1 MAEAIRINKYLSQC
15 GIASRRAAEEL
26 IDQGRVK
33 VNGQVLN
40 RQGMRIDAEADVVE
54 VDGMQVRPVPHNVY
68 VLLNKPVEVVTTLD
82 DPQKRPTVK
91 QLVKDVIARVYP
103 VGRLDYDTEGALLL
117 TNDGELAHRL
127 THPRW
132 QVEKTYEARVAG
144 RFTEAD
150 TRKIADGIT
159 LEDGATGKAQV
170 DIIEA
175 TPKYSLLKLTL
186 TEGRKR
192 EVRQLCKAVGHPVL
206 QLRRIS
212 FGGIVVGSLRPGQWR
227 MLTSEEIARL
237 RKLVDLN

>member
-33 VNGQVLN
+33 INGEVLD
-40 RQGMRIDAEADVVE
+40 RQGVRVDAEADVVE
-54 VDGMQVRPVPHNVY
+54 VDGTQVKPVPHNVY

-91 QLVKDVIARVYP
+91 HLVKDVVARVYP

-127 THPRW
+127 THPKW
-132 QVEKTYEARVAG
+132 QVEKVYEARVSG
-144 RFTEAD
+144 RFLEAQA
-150 TRKIADGIT
+150 RQIEEGIK
-159 LEDGATGKAQV
+159 LEDGAIGRAKV
-170 DIIEA
+170 DIVEA
-175 TPKYSLLKLTL
+175 TPKQSLLKLTL

-206 QLRRIS
+206 KLKRVS
-212 FGGIVVGSLRPGQWR
+212 FGGIVVGSLKPGQWR
-227 MLTSEEIARL
+227 MLTSEEIRQL
-237 RKLVDLN
+237 RGLVEL

>member
-33 VNGQVLN
+33 INGEVLD
-40 RQGMRIDAEADVVE
+40 RQGVRVDAEADVVE
-54 VDGMQVRPVPHNVY
+54 VDGTQVKPVPHNVY

-91 QLVKDVIARVYP
+91 HLVKDVVARVYP

-127 THPRW
+127 THPKW
-132 QVEKTYEARVAG
+132 QVEKVYEARVSG
-144 RFTEAD
+144 RFLEAQA
-150 TRKIADGIT
+150 RMIEEGIK
-159 LEDGATGKAQV
+159 LEDGAIGRAKV
-170 DIIEA
+170 DVVEA
-175 TPKYSLLKLTL
+175 TPKQSLLKLTL

-192 EVRQLCKAVGHPVL
+192 EVRQLCKAAGHPV
-206 QLRRIS
+206 QELRRVS
-212 FGGIVVGSLRPGQWR
+212 FGGIVLGGLKPGQWR
-227 MLTSEEIARL
+227 MLTSEEIRQL
-237 RKLVDLN
+237 RGLVEL

>member
-26 IDQGRVK
+26 IDQGRVRI
-33 VNGQVLN
+33 NGEVLD
-40 RQGMRIDAEADVVE
+40 RQGVKVDVEADVVE
-54 VDGMQVRPVPHNVY
+54 VDGTQVQPVPHNVY

-91 QLVKDVIARVYP
+91 HLVKDVIARVYP

-127 THPRW
+127 THPKW
-132 QVEKTYEARVAG
+132 QVEKVYEAKVVG
-144 RFTEAD
+144 RFLEAD
-150 TRKIADGIT
+150 AKKIEEGIV
-159 LEDGATGKAQV
+159 LEDGATGRAKV
-170 DIIEA
+170 DVLEA
-175 TPKYSLLKLTL
+175 TPKYSWLKLTL

-206 QLRRIS
+206 KLKRVS
-212 FGGIVVGSLRPGQWR
+212 FGGIVVGSLKPGQWR
-227 MLTSEEIARL
+227 MLTSEEIRQL
-237 RKLVDLN
+237 RGLVEL